1 MHRNNSQQKLT
12 PYRSQKKLYY
22 NFVYIY
28 IYIYIFHDVSKC
40 MSCHKVIV
48 VITGRSHCFQISD
61 KSDTKMNII
70 KKEYY

>member
-28 IYIYIFHDVSKC
+28 IYIYIYSMMC
-40 MSCHKVIV
+40 PSA
-48 VITGRSHCFQISD
+48 
-61 KSDTKMNII
+61 
-70 KKEYY
+70 